1 MRSPTSRPT
10 PAARPRRPGPGP
22 RGIAARRTL
31 AFAVCLAA
39 AALTG
44 SGCGSS
50 ADGARPGAG
59 AGGDGGGASSS
70 GGGAS
75 SGGASSS
82 SSGGS
87 TFQSGDG
94 GGVGGGDDGGGC
106 ASVSKKAE
114 NIPLDMVIGLDTS
127 FSMDFDEKWTNVSAA
142 LESFVTNPSYSDLGI
157 GLQFFPI
164 RKQCSV
170 PDYQSLA
177 VALGPEAQVSTPIT
191 QALDAQMM
199 SGGTPTVPLLQGL
212 VGYLRAH
219 PNPAHKPV
227 IVLATD
233 GVPDDACDSPVDG
246 ETPNTLDNAIA
257 VTAAAYGG
265 TPSIPVFVIGVGS
278 ELTALNG
285 IAQAGGTGQATL
297 VDTGGN
303 AQQQFLAALDAARRT
318 AIPCDFAIPSD
329 TRVDPAETNVVY
341 LPAGSP
347 QQQFVFVGDANS
359 CSQATTNGWY
369 FDDPNSPTKVILCA
383 GACDMVKADDR
394 GQVNVVFG
402 CPRIDVR

>member
-1 MRSPTSRPT
+1 MRSSWSRPGGIV
-10 PAARPRRPGPGP
+10 RK
-22 RGIAARRTL
+22 RGFAL
-31 AFAVCLAA
+31 AVCLGAVA
-39 AALTG
+39 QAGL
-44 SGCGSS
+44 GCGSS
-50 ADGARPGAG
+50 ADGAGTG
-59 AGGDGGGASSS
+59 GKAGGDGGASSS
-70 GGGAS
+70 GSTVQMGS
-75 SGGASSS
+75 SGASS

-94 GGVGGGDDGGGC
+94 GGSGGSGGGSGC

-114 NIPLDMVIGLDTS
+114 NVPLDMVIGLDTS
-127 FSMDFDEKWTNVSAA
+127 FSMDFDNKWTNVKAA

-170 PDYQSLA
+170 PDYRALA
-177 VALGPEAQVSTPIT
+177 VALGPEGQVSTPIT
-191 QALDAQMM
+191 QALEAQMM

-212 VGYLRAH
+212 VGYLQAH
-219 PNPAHKPV
+219 ANPAHKPV

-233 GVPDDACDSPVDG
+233 GVPDDACDSPVAG
-246 ETPNTLDNAIA
+246 ETPNSLANAIA
-257 VTAAAYGG
+257 VTAAAYAG

-303 AQQQFLAALDAARRT
+303 AAQQFLAALDAARRT

-329 TRVDPAETNVVY
+329 THVDPAETNVVY
-341 LPAGSP
+341 APSGAP
-347 QQQFVFVGDANS
+347 QQQFVFVGDASS
-359 CSQATTNGWY
+359 CSQAATNGWY
-369 FDDPNSPTKVILCA
+369 FDDANMPTKVILCG
-383 GACDMVKADDR
+383 GACDMVKDDDR

>member
-1 MRSPTSRPT
+1 M
-10 PAARPRRPGPGP
+10 
-22 RGIAARRTL
+22 I
-31 AFAVCLAA
+31 
-39 AALTG
+39 
-44 SGCGSS
+44 
-50 ADGARPGAG
+50 
-59 AGGDGGGASSS
+59 
-70 GGGAS
+70 
-75 SGGASSS
+75 
-82 SSGGS
+82 
-87 TFQSGDG
+87 
-94 GGVGGGDDGGGC
+94 
-106 ASVSKKAE
+106 
-114 NIPLDMVIGLDTS
+114 IGLDTS
-127 FSMDFDEKWTNVSAA
+127 FSMEFDDKWTNVKAA
-142 LESFVTNPSYSDLGI
+142 LESFVTNPSYSDLGV

-170 PDYQSLA
+170 SDYETLA
-177 VALGPEAQVSTPIT
+177 VPLGPEPQVSTPIT
-191 QALDAQMM
+191 QALEAQMM

-212 VGYLRAH
+212 VAYLQAH

-233 GVPDDACDSPVDG
+233 GVPDDACASPVAG

-257 VTAAAYGG
+257 VTAAAYAG

-329 TRVDPAETNVVY
+329 SNVDPNQTNVVY
-341 LPAGSP
+341 LPAGAAA
-347 QQQFVFVGDANS
+347 QQFVFVGDASS
-359 CSQATTNGWY
+359 CAQAPTSGWY
-369 FDDPNSPTKVILCA
+369 FDDPNQPTKVILCG

>member
-1 MRSPTSRPT
+1 MRSPMSRPMSRSPRLAGT
-10 PAARPRRPGPGP
+10 RGVLLAA
-22 RGIAARRTL
+22 
-31 AFAVCLAA
+31 CLAA
-39 AALTG
+39 VAVAG
-44 SGCGSS
+44 QGCGSS
-50 ADGARPGAG
+50 PDAAKPDAG
-59 AGGDGGGASSS
+59 DSGTSS
-70 GGGAS
+70 GGPA
-75 SGGASSS
+75 
-82 SSGGS
+82 
-87 TFQSGDG
+87 FQ
-94 GGVGGGDDGGGC
+94 GDDGGGGNGDGGGC
-106 ASVSKKAE
+106 ESVSKKAE

-127 FSMDFDEKWTNVSAA
+127 FSMDFDDKWTNVKAA
-142 LESFVTNPSYSDLGI
+142 LESFVTNPSYADLGI

-177 VALGPEAQVSTPIT
+177 VTLGPEAQVSTPIT
-191 QALDAQMM
+191 QALESQMM
-199 SGGTPTVPLLQGL
+199 AGGTPTVPLLQGL
-212 VGYLRAH
+212 IAYLQAH

-233 GVPDDACDSPVDG
+233 GVPDDACISPVDG

-257 VTAAAYGG
+257 VAAAAYAG
-265 TPSIPVFVIGVGS
+265 TPSISTFVIGVGS

-318 AIPCDFAIPSD
+318 AIPCNFAIPPDSGI
-329 TRVDPAETNVVY
+329 DPTQTNVVY
-341 LPAGSP
+341 APAGAP
-347 QQQFVFVGDANS
+347 QQQFVFVNDATG
-359 CSQATTNGWY
+359 CSQAPTNGWY
-369 FDDPNSPTKVILCA
+369 FDDPMTPTQVILCG

-402 CPRIDVR
+402 CPRVDVR

>member
-1 MRSPTSRPT
+1 MRGTTSRPRGG
-10 PAARPRRPGPGP
+10 APRR
-22 RGIAARRTL
+22 
-31 AFAVCLAA
+31 AFACAACLAA
-39 AALTG
+39 VALAG
-44 SGCGSS
+44 QGCGSNGAVAS
-50 ADGARPGAG
+50 RDGGT
-59 AGGDGGGASSS
+59 GGDS
-70 GGGAS
+70 G
-75 SGGASSS
+75 SSS
-82 SSGGS
+82 SSGGPM
-87 TFQSGDG
+87 FQSGDG
-94 GGVGGGDDGGGC
+94 GGSGDGATGC
-106 ASVSKKAE
+106 ISVSKKAE

-127 FSMDFDEKWTNVSAA
+127 FSMDFDDKWTNVKAA

-170 PDYQSLA
+170 PDYQALA
-177 VALGPEAQVSTPIT
+177 VALGPEAMVSTPIT

-199 SGGTPTVPLLQGL
+199 AGGTPTVPLLQGL
-212 VGYLRAH
+212 IGYLQAH

-233 GVPDDACDSPVDG
+233 GVPDDACASPVDG

-257 VTAAAYGG
+257 ITAAAYAA
-265 TPSIPVFVIGVGS
+265 TPSISVFVIGVGS

-318 AIPCDFAIPSD
+318 AIPCDFAIPPD
-329 TRVDPAETNVVY
+329 NTVDPAQTNVVY
-341 LPAGSP
+341 QPAGAP
-347 QQQFVFVGDANS
+347 QQQFVFVGDATG
-359 CSQATTNGWY
+359 CSQASTNGWY
-369 FDDPNSPTKVILCA
+369 FDDPSAPTKVILCG

>member
-1 MRSPTSRPT
+1 M
-10 PAARPRRPGPGP
+10 A
-22 RGIAARRTL
+22 
-31 AFAVCLAA
+31 LAA
-39 AALTG
+39 
-44 SGCGSS
+44 CGSS
-50 ADGARPGAG
+50 ADGARGA
-59 AGGDGGGASSS
+59 AGGDAGPSSS

-75 SGGASSS
+75 SGSS

-94 GGVGGGDDGGGC
+94 GGGSSSSGSGVGC
-106 ASVSKKAE
+106 ASVSKKAT
-114 NIPLDMVIGLDTS
+114 NVPLDMVIGLDTS
-127 FSMDFDEKWTNVSAA
+127 FSMDFDGKWTNVKAA
-142 LESFVTNPSYSDLGI
+142 LESFVNNPSYSDLGI

-170 PDYQSLA
+170 PDYEALA
-177 VALGPEAQVSTPIT
+177 VPLGPEPQVGAPIT
-191 QALDAQMM
+191 RSLEAQMM

-212 VGYLRAH
+212 VAYLQAH

-233 GVPDDACDSPVDG
+233 GVPDDACASPVAG

-257 VTAAAYGG
+257 VTAAAYAG
-265 TPSIPVFVIGVGS
+265 TPSISVFVIGVGS

-297 VDTGGN
+297 VDTGSN

-329 TRVDPAETNVVY
+329 SNVDPNQTNVVY
-341 LPAGSP
+341 MPAASP
-347 QQQFVFVGDANS
+347 AQQFVFVGDASS
-359 CSQATTNGWY
+359 CAQAPMNGWY
-369 FDDPNSPTKVILCA
+369 FDDPTTPTKVILCG

>member
-1 MRSPTSRPT
+1 
-10 PAARPRRPGPGP
+10 
-22 RGIAARRTL
+22 
-31 AFAVCLAA
+31 
-39 AALTG
+39 
-44 SGCGSS
+44 
-50 ADGARPGAG
+50 
-59 AGGDGGGASSS
+59 
-70 GGGAS
+70 
-75 SGGASSS
+75 
-82 SSGGS
+82 
-87 TFQSGDG
+87 
-94 GGVGGGDDGGGC
+94 
-106 ASVSKKAE
+106 
-114 NIPLDMVIGLDTS
+114 
-127 FSMDFDEKWTNVSAA
+127 MDFDSKWTNVKAA
-142 LESFVTNPSYSDLGI
+142 LESFVSNPSYSDLGV

-170 PDYQSLA
+170 PDYESLA
-177 VALGPEAQVSTPIT
+177 VALGPEPQVATPIT
-191 QALDAQMM
+191 QALEAQMM

-212 VGYLRAH
+212 VAYLQAH

-233 GVPDDACDSPVDG
+233 GVPDDACASPVGG
-246 ETPNTLDNAIA
+246 ETPNTLANAIA
-257 VTAAAYGG
+257 VTAAAYAG
-265 TPSIPVFVIGVGS
+265 TPSISVFVIGVGS

-329 TRVDPAETNVVY
+329 SNVDPNQTNVAY
-341 LPAGSP
+341 MPAGSP
-347 QQQFVFVGDANS
+347 AQQFVFVGDANS
-359 CSQATTNGWY
+359 CSQASMNGWY
-369 FDDPNSPTKVILCA
+369 FDDPNMPTKVILCG